1 MSFFSGR
8 RSRMALE
15 VALVLA
21 ALLVP
26 AAAGRAGLDPD
37 RDGRLRLYNTHTGE
51 RVDVVYRKGAD
62 YDAEALE
69 RLETCLRDFRTGD
82 RHPLDPRLFDLLS
95 SLAGALGRPDGEFH
109 VISGFRSPRTNEM
122 LRSRSQGVARHS
134 LHMEG
139 QAIDVRMPG
148 VQTGKLRDTAL
159 DMARGGVGYYATSD
173 FVHVDTGRVRRW

>member
-8 RSRMALE
+8 RSG
-15 VALVLA
+15 LVLAFTLA

-26 AAAGRAGLDPD
+26 ARAGRAGLDPD
-37 RDGRLRLYNTHTGE
+37 REARLRLFNTHTGE
-51 RVDVVYRKGAD
+51 RVDVVYRRGAA
-62 YDAEALE
+62 YDDAALA
-69 RLETCLRDFRTGD
+69 RLEDCLRDFRTGD

-95 SLAGALGRPDGEFH
+95 SLAGSLGNPDGEFH

-122 LRSRSQGVARHS
+122 LRTTRTGVARHS

-148 VQTGKLRDTAL
+148 VKTGKLRDVAL
-159 DMARGGVGYYATSD
+159 DMARGGVGYYASSD